1 MANYITAAEIDNI
14 ATETGKKLAAQ
25 KKVQIMIA
33 PGGDP
38 TFRCTINGYRF
49 EFPKGEMVEVPEDVA
64 AFIASR
70 AQASIAAKKMREG
83 YQKAQ
88 G

>member
-14 ATETGKKLAAQ
+14 ASETGKALAAQ
-25 KKVQIMIA
+25 KKVSIMIA

-38 TFRCTINGYRF
+38 TFRCTINGYKF

-64 AFIASR
+64 KFISDR
-70 AQASIAAKKMREG
+70 AQASIAAKKMRDG
-83 YQKAQ
+83 MKNTQV
-88 G
+88 

>member
-1 MANYITAAEIDNI
+1 MAYITAAEIDKL
-14 ATETGKKLAAQ
+14 ASETGKALAEQ

-38 TFRCTINGYRF
+38 TFRCTINGYKF

-64 AFIASR
+64 TFIASR
-70 AQASIAAKKMREG
+70 AQASIAAKKVRENL
-83 YQKAQ
+83 QKGQA
-88 G
+88 

>member
-1 MANYITAAEIDNI
+1 MAYITAAEIDNL
-14 ATETGKKLAAQ
+14 ASETGKTLAAQ

-38 TFRCTINGYRF
+38 TFRCTINGYKF

-64 AFIASR
+64 TFIASR
-70 AQASIAAKKMREG
+70 AQASIAAKKARENL
-83 YQKAQ
+83 QKGQA
-88 G
+88 